1 MRMFRRRGRRTPQHR
16 RSCVEELERLLRRVV
31 IIPAAAPV
39 LLLSG
44 IGVGK
49 LTARALALPEHAA
62 MREAEATPSRAEL
75 EALGER
81 LRQVRLAGMD
91 TEAYVLLYKWHVA
104 PLERALR
111 RMGVADS
118 LARRMAWPLVEHSS
132 RKGLDPATVASVLVV
147 ESRGRPDATSPVGA
161 RGLMQVMP
169 EHVGR
174 WAGCK
179 RDARALYDIEENI
192 CYGTSIL
199 ADFLK
204 MYRGDERRALL
215 GYNGC
220 VRGTYTPDCFRYPDK
235 VMRVRRVIRAEMNA
249 ALSELERATAQ

>member
-1 MRMFRRRGRRTPQHR
+1 MRLFRRRNHRPRQQR
-16 RSCVEELERLLRRVV
+16 RSCVEELERLLRRAV

-39 LLLSG
+39 LLLGG

-49 LTARALALPEHAA
+49 LTARALALPEHVA
-62 MREAEATPSRAEL
+62 MREGETTPSRAEL
-75 EALGER
+75 EELGER
-81 LRQVRLAGMD
+81 MRQVRLAGED
-91 TEAYVLLYKWHVA
+91 TEGYVLLYKRHVA

-111 RMGVADS
+111 RMGVADT

-179 RDARALYDIEENI
+179 RDLHALYDIEQNI

-199 ADFLK
+199 ADFMK
-204 MYRGDERRALL
+204 TYRGDERRALL

-220 VRGTYTPDCFRYPDK
+220 VHGTFTPDCFRYPDK
-235 VMRVRRVIRAEMNA
+235 VARVRRVIRAEMNA
-249 ALSELERATAQ
+249 ALSEQDRATLQ

>member
-1 MRMFRRRGRRTPQHR
+1 MRVFRRRNRHPPQHR
-16 RSCVEELERLLRRVV
+16 RPCVEELERLLRRAV

-49 LTARALALPEHAA
+49 LTARALALSEHAA
-62 MREAEATPSRAEL
+62 MREAGMMTSRAEL

-81 LRQVRLAGMD
+81 MRQMRVAGAD
-91 TEAYVLLYKWHVA
+91 TEGYVLLYQRHVA
-104 PLERALR
+104 PVERALR

-132 RKGLDPATVASVLVV
+132 RKGLDPATVASVVVV

-169 EHVGR
+169 AHAGR
-174 WAGCK
+174 WAGCE
-179 RDARALYDIEENI
+179 RDARALYDIEQNI

-199 ADFLK
+199 ADFMK
-204 MYRGDERRALL
+204 AHRGDERRALL

-220 VRGTYTPDCFRYPDK
+220 IRGTFTPDCFRYPDK
-235 VMRVRRVIRAEMNA
+235 VARVRRTIRAEMNA
-249 ALSELERATAQ
+249 ALSELGQATVP

>member
-1 MRMFRRRGRRTPQHR
+1 MRVFRRRNRHPPQHR
-16 RSCVEELERLLRRVV
+16 RPCVEELERLLRRAV

-62 MREAEATPSRAEL
+62 MREAGMMTSRAEL

-81 LRQVRLAGMD
+81 MRQMRVAGAD
-91 TEAYVLLYKWHVA
+91 TEGDVLLYQRHVA
-104 PLERALR
+104 PVERALR

-132 RKGLDPATVASVLVV
+132 RKGLDPATVASVVVV

-169 EHVGR
+169 AHAGR
-174 WAGCK
+174 WAGCE
-179 RDARALYDIEENI
+179 RDARALYDIEQNI

-199 ADFLK
+199 ADFMK
-204 MYRGDERRALL
+204 AHRGDERRALL

-220 VRGTYTPDCFRYPDK
+220 IRGTFTPDCFRYPDK
-235 VMRVRRVIRAEMNA
+235 VARVRRTIRAEMNA
-249 ALSELERATAQ
+249 ALSELGQATVP